1 MSWTARMYR
10 DEQDLVA
17 MRALVAAN
25 YAAGSVKDHVG
36 DLTWGV
42 YQNTVFDP
50 HTSIRLCEDDGKLLG
65 YVWVHRPS
73 DVQWTLDPG
82 LPEGDAV
89 AQALVAWGEAAC
101 AAALGTAAN
110 NRMIATSAPDDLHE
124 RIAFIF
130 SQGYGRTDEIMHHFE
145 QDLEASLPEPM
156 LPPGW
161 TIRPVGNEDEWQARV
176 DIHRDVWHPSKV
188 TLEAYRRLRRAPGYD
203 PDLDLV
209 AVAPTG
215 EFGAYCICWLDE
227 QNRCAEFEPVGTRS
241 TFRRLGV
248 GKAVVIEGLRRL
260 QQRGMRRA
268 VVYTPDT
275 NVPAT
280 KLYLSAGFEI
290 VNAHRLYSKAL

>member
-1 MSWTARMYR
+1 MYS

-36 DLTWGV
+36 DLTWGM

-65 YVWVHRPS
+65 YVWVQRPS

-89 AQALVAWGEAAC
+89 AQDLVAWGKAEC
-101 AAALGTAAN
+101 AAALGTDAS
-110 NRMIATSAPDDLHE
+110 NRVITTSAPDDFHE
-124 RIAFIF
+124 RIAFII
-130 SQGYGRTDEIMHHFE
+130 SQGYARTDQIMHHFE
-145 QDLEASLPEPM
+145 QGLDVSLPEPM

-161 TIRPVGNEDEWQARV
+161 TIRAVGNEDEWQARV
-176 DIHRDVWHPSKV
+176 DIHRDVWHPSRV
-188 TLEAYRRLRRAPGYD
+188 TIEAYRRLRRAPGYD
-203 PDLDLV
+203 PELDLV
-209 AVAPTG
+209 AVGPTG

-241 TFRRLGV
+241 TFRGLGL
-248 GKAVVIEGLRRL
+248 GKAVVREGLRRL

-275 NVPAT
+275 NAPAT
-280 KLYLSAGFEI
+280 RLYLSAGFEI
-290 VNAHRLYSKAL
+290 VNAHRLYSRAL